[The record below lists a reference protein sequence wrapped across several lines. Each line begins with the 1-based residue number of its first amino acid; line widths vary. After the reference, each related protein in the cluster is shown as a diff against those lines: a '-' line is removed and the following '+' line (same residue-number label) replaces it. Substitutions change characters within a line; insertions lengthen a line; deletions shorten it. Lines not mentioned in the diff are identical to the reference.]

1 MEFITES
8 NRIICLDNGQQ
19 VGEVTF
25 PETET
30 GVFDINHTFVDPSMQ
45 GKGIA
50 AELVRRA
57 IEEIGSRDAKLTASC
72 SYAKRYIEK
81 NNISL

>member
-8 NRIICLDNGQQ
+8 NRIICLENGGQ

-25 PETET
+25 PETEA
-30 GVFDINHTFVDPSMQ
+30 GVFDINHTFVDKSMQ

-57 IEEIGSRDAKLTASC
+57 IDEIKSRGGKITASC
-72 SYAKRYIEK
+72 SYAQKYIEK

>member
-50 AELVRRA
+50 AQLVSRA
-57 IEEIGSRDAKLTASC
+57 ITEILSRGGEVRASC
-72 SYAKRYIEK
+72 LYARKYIEK
-81 NNISL
+81 NGLK

>member
-1 MEFITES
+1 M
-8 NRIICLDNGQQ
+8 
-19 VGEVTF
+19 
-25 PETET
+25 
-30 GVFDINHTFVDPSMQ
+30 FDINHTFVDPSMQ

-57 IEEIGSRDAKLTASC
+57 IEEIGSRGGKLTASC
-72 SYAKRYIEK
+72 TYAQRYIEK

>member
-1 MEFITES
+1 MEFITEKE
-8 NRIICLDNGQQ
+8 RIICLEKGEQ

-25 PETET
+25 PEISA

-57 IEEIGSRDAKLTASC
+57 IEEIKSKGGKLTASC
-72 SYAKRYIEK
+72 SYAQRYIEK

>member
-1 MEFITES
+1 MEFITKKE
-8 NRIICLDNGQQ
+8 RIVCLEKGEQ

-25 PETET
+25 PETEA
-30 GVFDINHTFVDPSMQ
+30 GVFDINHTFVDKSMQ

-57 IEEIGSRDAKLTASC
+57 IEEIKSRGGKIIASC
-72 SYAKRYIEK
+72 SYAQKYIEK

>member
-8 NRIICLDNGQQ
+8 NRIICLDNGKQ

-25 PETET
+25 PETSA
-30 GVFDINHTFVDPSMQ
+30 GAFDINHTFVDPSMQ

-57 IEEIGSRDAKLTASC
+57 IEEIKSRNGKLTASC
-72 SYAKRYIEK
+72 SYAQRYIEK

>member
-19 VGEVTF
+19 VGEATF
-25 PETET
+25 PETSA

-57 IEEIGSRDAKLTASC
+57 IEEIGSRGGKLIASC
-72 SYAKRYIEK
+72 SYAQRYIEK

>member
-8 NRIICLDNGQQ
+8 NRIICLDSGQQ

-57 IEEIGSRDAKLTASC
+57 IEEIKSRKGKLTASC
-72 SYAKRYIEK
+72 SYAQRYIEK

>member
-8 NRIICLDNGQQ
+8 NRIICLENGEQA
-19 VGEVTF
+19 GEVTF
-25 PETET
+25 PEISA
-30 GVFDINHTFVDPSMQ
+30 GVFDINHTFVDKSMQ

-57 IEEIGSRDAKLTASC
+57 IEEIRSRGGKLTASC
-72 SYAKRYIEK
+72 SYAKKYIEK

>member
-1 MEFITES
+1 MEFITEN
-8 NRIICLDNGQQ
+8 NRIICLENGQQ
-19 VGEVTF
+19 AGEVTF
-25 PETET
+25 PETSA
-30 GVFDINHTFVDPSMQ
+30 GVFDINHTFVDPGMQ

-57 IEEIGSRDAKLTASC
+57 IEEIKRRGGKLTASC
-72 SYAKRYIEK
+72 SYAQKYIEK

>member
-1 MEFITES
+1 MDFITEKD
-8 NRIICLDNGQQ
+8 RIFCLENGQQ

-25 PETET
+25 PETAA
-30 GVFDINHTFVDPSMQ
+30 GVFDINHTFVDPGMQ

-57 IEEIGSRDAKLTASC
+57 IEEIKRRGGKLTASC
-72 SYAKRYIEK
+72 SYAQKYIEK

>member
-8 NRIICLDNGQQ
+8 NRIFCLEKDEQ

-25 PETET
+25 PETSA

-57 IEEIGSRDAKLTASC
+57 IEEIKSRGGKLTASC
-72 SYAKRYIEK
+72 SYAQKYIEK